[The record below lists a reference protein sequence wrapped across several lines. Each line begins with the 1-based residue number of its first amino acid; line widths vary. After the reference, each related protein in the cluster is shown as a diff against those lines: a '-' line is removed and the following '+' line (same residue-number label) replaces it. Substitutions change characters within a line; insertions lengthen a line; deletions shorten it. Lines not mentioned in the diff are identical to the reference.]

1 MPGGILWLASYPKS
15 GNTWLRAFLANYLAN
30 SAEPLSPN
38 EITHYSSSDTLVQ
51 PYEELAG
58 KPAASLS
65 EDEVRT
71 LRPET
76 QMRLA
81 TRSTKTVPVKTH
93 NLLGHEGGVPL
104 ILPQATAGAIYILRN
119 PLDVAVSFAYH
130 TDGDLDTGVR
140 ALTDRQT
147 VMEGEPERGLLPSFV
162 GSWTLHVRSWT
173 ETPGLNPHVM
183 RYEDMLTR
191 PREAF
196 AALIRFLGM
205 PEEPERLQRAIE
217 FSSFD
222 TLKQGEAREGFLEA
236 ASGREFFR
244 SGSTGGWREALSE
257 AQAGRIISVNAATM
271 RKFGYLDEQGNVIDR
286 PGGTVPE

>member
-1 MPGGILWLASYPKS
+1 MAGGILWLASYPKS
-15 GNTWLRAFLANYLAN
+15 GNTWLRAFLANYLAD
-30 SAEPLSPN
+30 STEPLSPN
-38 EITHYSSSDTLVQ
+38 EITRYSSSDTLVQ
-51 PYEELAG
+51 PYEEVAG

-65 EDEVRT
+65 EDEIRR

-81 TRSTKTVPVKTH
+81 TSSTKTVPVKTH

-130 TDGDLDTGVR
+130 TDGDLDTSAR

-147 VMEGEPERGLLPSFV
+147 VMEGEPARGLLPSFV

-173 ETPGLNPHVM
+173 ETPGLNAHVV

-191 PREAF
+191 PREVF
-196 AALIRFLGM
+196 AALTRFLGM
-205 PEEPERLQRAIE
+205 PEEPERLRRAIE

-244 SGSTGGWREALSE
+244 SGRTGGWREVLSE
-257 AQAGRIISVNAATM
+257 AQAQRIIAGNAQIM
-271 RKFGYLDEQGNVIDR
+271 RKFGYLDEDGEVIDIPTTELPR
-286 PGGTVPE
+286 